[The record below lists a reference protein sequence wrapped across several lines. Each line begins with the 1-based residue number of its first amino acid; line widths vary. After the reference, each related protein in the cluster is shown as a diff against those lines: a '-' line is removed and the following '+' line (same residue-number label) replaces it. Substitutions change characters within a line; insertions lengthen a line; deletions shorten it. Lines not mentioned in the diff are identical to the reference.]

1 MMSEGGGRG
10 VGTELDVPQHTCV
23 YTQTKNTHSHLPGGV
38 VVSDLLKQRH
48 SGFQLALDGVPDRKM

>member
-38 VVSDLLKQRH
+38 VVSDLLKQE
-48 SGFQLALDGVPDRKM
+48 ALRLSASTGWSS